1 MRPLSI
7 RRPENLGPFATL
19 LATLVATLFVPPFIE
34 GSVFGISRFR
44 LFTVAI
50 LLAGV
55 YAVSRRRRV
64 FWIGAAMALA
74 ALGIEAGV
82 HAHPGPALVVANF
95 ALSMVFF
102 FFLGSVILYA
112 ILDEANVTLDTIL
125 GGICVYLLLGIAW
138 SVAYSFLEYV
148 QPGSFLIGGEH
159 LPAAGL
165 RADDFRLEDL
175 IYFSFVTLT
184 TVGFGDILPA
194 TNPARALAA
203 AEAVVGSLYLA
214 VFVARL
220 VGLHMVHQGR
230 SPDP

>member
-1 MRPLSI
+1 MRSLSI

-19 LATLVATLFVPPFIE
+19 LATLVTTLFVPPFIQ
-34 GSVFGISRFR
+34 GTVFGISRFR
-44 LFTVAI
+44 LFTIAI

-64 FWIGAAMALA
+64 FWLGVAMALA
-74 ALGIEAGV
+74 ALGIEGGV
-82 HAHPGPALVVANF
+82 HARPSPALVLINF
-95 ALSMVFF
+95 ALSMSFF
-102 FFLGSVILYA
+102 LFLGSVILYA

-125 GGICVYLLLGIAW
+125 GGICVYLLLGIGW
-138 SVAYSFLEYV
+138 SVAYSFLEYL
-148 QPGSFLIGGEH
+148 QPGSFLIGGQH
-159 LPAAGL
+159 LASGL
-165 RADDFRLEDL
+165 RADEFRLEDL

-194 TNPARALAA
+194 THPARALAA

-220 VGLHMVHQGR
+220 VGLHMVHQSR
-230 SPDP
+230 SLDL